1 MNKWYLIVP
10 FSFAPFSVLY
20 GILFGIRQCKDFK
33 CITDAYF
40 SVVILSSI
48 GFIVSLIFGLVVINK
63 NCKVTT
69 NKWYWIVPYSLA
81 FFDIYYGI
89 ILGTLQLC
97 TDDKCYIETYVY
109 VVAIIATNVNNLTVA
124 TNVNDVI
131 EIQGIQAHNVVDEE
145 SELEKEIRLLEKQK
159 KIAELK
165 KEIKD
170 IEAVE
175 LSTSKNIIAN
185 TS

>member
-1 MNKWYLIVP
+1 MNKWYWVVP
-10 FSFAPFSVLY
+10 FSFALFSVLY
-20 GILFGIRQCKDFK
+20 GILLGIRQCKDFK
-33 CITDAYF
+33 CTTDAYF

-48 GFIVSLIFGLVVINK
+48 GFLVSLIF
-63 NCKVTT
+63 
-69 NKWYWIVPYSLA
+69 
-81 FFDIYYGI
+81 
-89 ILGTLQLC
+89 
-97 TDDKCYIETYVY
+97 
-109 VVAIIATNVNNLTVA
+109 
-124 TNVNDVI
+124 
-131 EIQGIQAHNVVDEE
+131 GIQAHNVVDEE